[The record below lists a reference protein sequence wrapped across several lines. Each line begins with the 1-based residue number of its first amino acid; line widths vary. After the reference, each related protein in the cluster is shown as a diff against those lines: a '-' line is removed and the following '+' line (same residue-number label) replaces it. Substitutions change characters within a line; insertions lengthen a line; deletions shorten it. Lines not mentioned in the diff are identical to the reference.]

1 MTKQLDDYQSYD
13 LGCAAALISAGFVL
27 ESLDKENPR
36 KVLFVFRGKN
46 EIKNVVDNYWADRLE
61 IKARAFFDNIKM
73 LKNRIYSE

>member
-1 MTKQLDDYQSYD
+1 MTKQLDDYQTYD